1 MRKKLTGF
9 VLVVSLCL
17 LSAPAVVAQ
26 SVPPQP
32 PAPAARLYNTNT
44 KTDVLVSVAGG
55 AVWGLARL
63 IKPQICPAPCV
74 GVQVNGLDRPFAGRA
89 ERSSADRASTVLVAT
104 AVGAP
109 FLLNISTSR
118 QDLRP
123 KQYWRD
129 AVVLGE
135 TLLITNA
142 ITDVVKNAASR
153 PRPFVRG
160 LPDTDSRYGQP
171 ASYRSFFSGHTASA
185 FAMTMSYAKMY
196 TRSNPNAK
204 PVVVYGLGIGLAAVT
219 GSLRVDAGKHYPTD
233 VITGA
238 LVGSAIGLFV
248 TPALHR

>member
-1 MRKKLTGF
+1 MRKKLPGL
-9 VLVVSLCL
+9 VLVVCCL
-17 LSAPAVVAQ
+17 LNAPAVVAQ
-26 SVPPQP
+26 SVRPQP

-44 KTDVLVSVAGG
+44 KTDVLVSASGG

-63 IKPQICPAPCV
+63 IKPKTCLAPCV
-74 GVQVNGLDRPFAGRA
+74 VGQLNGLDRPFAGRA
-89 ERSSADRASTVLVAT
+89 ERSGADRASTVLVAT
-104 AVGAP
+104 AAGAP

-129 AVVLGE
+129 AAVLGE

-142 ITDVVKNAASR
+142 ITDVVKNATSR

-171 ASYRSFFSGHTASA
+171 ASYKSFFSGHTASA

-196 TRSNPNAK
+196 TRSQPNAK
-204 PVVVYGLGIGLAAVT
+204 PGLVYGLGIALGAVT
-219 GSLRVDAGKHYPTD
+219 GTLRVDAGEHYPTD
-233 VITGA
+233 VIMGA